1 MLNHMVEYSTARLD
15 AVFQAL
21 ADPTRRAML
30 RSLARQQ
37 HSVGELAAPHRMTLA
52 AASKH
57 IKVLEQAGLLR
68 RAIEGRTHI
77 CRLEAAA
84 LRAADDWLDFYQRFW
99 TERLDALA
107 RELRKP
113 ERPKGKRSKR

>member
-1 MLNHMVEYSTARLD
+1 MVDYHPRLN

-30 RSLARQQ
+30 RSLAGRQQ
-37 HSVGELAAPHRMTLA
+37 SVGELAAPHRMSLA

-68 RAIEGRTHI
+68 REISGRVHF
-77 CRLEAAA
+77 CRLEPAR

-107 RELRKP
+107 RELRKS
-113 ERPKGKRSKR
+113 ERPTRSRKRSKR